1 MLMKACNYGFL
12 YSQYSAFIA
21 HYYFLLKSVCVFFIW
36 LVFGC
41 FPTSLCPLFSTSRHW
56 VPATGSTA
64 VSHRWLFTKGYT
76 YCLVQNWPIKP
87 KINKKPYIKLYVV
100 LKSFLNDYFK
110 TATSAAVVNVL
121 SPSTTFF
128 QIPVLLKLTPN
139 NYPKLH
145 SLTAI
150 NS

>member
-1 MLMKACNYGFL
+1 MLMKACNYDFL

-145 SLTAI
+145 SLTAM